1 MVKRLPL
8 LALMIM
14 PFYALAQNDSI
25 KLVCPLND
33 ATLVPPPKNAI
44 KFDPPD
50 LCISLTSRPDTM
62 VKACIDGRVTNVEQ
76 NEEGGWDV
84 VFFYIDRK
92 TKKEYYFW
100 YAGMK
105 RVIVKRNDFLK
116 AGQPIGVI
124 EPGNKVELLMY
135 QFETQLDP
143 TKYLDCKNVLKT
155 Q

>member
-1 MVKRLPL
+1 MIKRLL
-8 LALMIM
+8 CLFALTAPICL
-14 PFYALAQNDSI
+14 LAQNDSLH
-25 KLVCPLND
+25 LVCPLND
-33 ATLVPPPKNAI
+33 AFVVPPPKNAI

-50 LCISLTSRPDTM
+50 LCISLSSKPDTM

-76 NEEGGWDV
+76 NDEGGWDV
-84 VFFYIDRK
+84 VFFYIDRR

-105 RVIVKRNDFLK
+105 RAIVKRNDFLK

-124 EPGNKVELLMY
+124 DPGAKVEMLMY

>member
-8 LALMIM
+8 LVLMIL

-84 VFFYIDRK
+84 VFFYIDRR